1 MMGEQAMVALTGT
14 PEQIGA
20 TWGRI
25 NGASIR
31 AQLAAFMGAVRERG
45 LSRDELRRR
54 TEAGARIIATV
65 APHWREEADACA
77 VAAGVDPEEHLAYHV
92 GRYRDLVFL
101 AEECTSYA
109 AGGSATEGGAT
120 VFHKSRDNAARPQV
134 AYVKR
139 PRVPGIC
146 AHLTLSDTGDLGCMM
161 MVNEA
166 GLAGSADMGAPE
178 PRPRGRGLM
187 NPWGLRHIAERASTC
202 AEALEIVR
210 EWNDR
215 GWYAGGRRAT
225 NWLFADATGELLRVV
240 NFHDTLEVERAR
252 DGILLNCE
260 RTGLREF
267 LTERRGALNDAA
279 FMTAARLPGVSFD
292 STISALTVAIDSSAP
307 AHTIAWVCVGRP
319 GRLPF
324 VPLGIGVEHIPIA
337 LLDGSLSRPPTE
349 LGLPAE
355 QVAALEADFRA
366 RAATTDPADR
376 AALEALTAGCVRDAL
391 GAVGA
396 QKAAT

>member
-1 MMGEQAMVALTGT
+1 MAEAMVSLTGT
-14 PEQIGA
+14 PREIGA
-20 TWGRI
+20 TWGRV
-25 NGASIR
+25 NGDAIGR
-31 AQLAAFMGAVRERG
+31 ECAAFMRTAAERG
-45 LSRDELRRR
+45 LDRDELLRRA
-54 TEAGARIIATV
+54 EAGARVMATA

-77 VAAGVDPEEHLAYHV
+77 AAAGIDPDEHLAFHV
-92 GRYRDLVFL
+92 GRYRDLFFV
-101 AEECTSYA
+101 ADECTSYA
-109 AGGSATEGGAT
+109 ASGAATAGGVT
-120 VFHKSRDNAARPQV
+120 VFHKSRDNTARPQV

-139 PRVPGIC
+139 PRVPGVL
-146 AHLTLSDTGDLGCMM
+146 AHLTLSDTTDLGCMM

-215 GWYAGGRRAT
+215 GWYAGGGRAT

-240 NFHDTLEVERAR
+240 NSHDALEVERAR

-260 RTGLREF
+260 RVGLREF
-267 LTERRGALNDAA
+267 LTERIGALDDAA
-279 FMTAARLPGVSFD
+279 FMAAARLPGVSFD
-292 STISALTVAIDSSAP
+292 STISALSVAVDPSAP
-307 AHTIAWVCVGRP
+307 GHTIAWVCVGRP

-324 VPLGIGVEHIPIA
+324 VPLGIGVESVPVA

-349 LGLPAE
+349 GGPPAD
-355 QVAALEADFRA
+355 QIAALEADFRV
-366 RAATTDPADR
+366 RAAAIDPADR
-376 AALEALTAGCVRDAL
+376 AALEALTAGCVRDAR
-391 GAVGA
+391 
-396 QKAAT
+396 AALAAPERAT